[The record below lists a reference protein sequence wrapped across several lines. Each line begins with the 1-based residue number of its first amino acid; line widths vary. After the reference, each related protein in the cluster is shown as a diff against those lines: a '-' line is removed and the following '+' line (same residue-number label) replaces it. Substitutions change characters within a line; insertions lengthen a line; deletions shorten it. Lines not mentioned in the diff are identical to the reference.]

1 MPKWK
6 NLILVEIKLIVQ
18 ERDTIIVI
26 KFSVNFTINNISMNE
41 IMLNIKKE
49 KDASLCEK
57 TYYIVMNLVLY
68 L

>member
-1 MPKWK
+1 MSKCK

>member
-1 MPKWK
+1 MSKCK

-26 KFSVNFTINNISMNE
+26 KFSVNFTINNTSMNE

>member
-26 KFSVNFTINNISMNE
+26 KFSVNFTINNTSMNE

>member
-1 MPKWK
+1 
-6 NLILVEIKLIVQ
+6 
-18 ERDTIIVI
+18 
-26 KFSVNFTINNISMNE
+26 MNE